1 MMRKCSPVL
10 ILLLMISIQ
19 GKAQSAFTPG
29 YDSIRNLIGIE
40 DYRTALVVSN
50 RIIDADSSQINAWY
64 YKAICEAELKQYAT
78 AMRCY
83 SRVAWFKPEKS
94 SYWTSAGWYA
104 ILSGQYDSAMLY
116 CEKAVDL
123 VPDDYNNYLNLAHA
137 FFLKKDA
144 AKAGY
149 FYQLASEYL
158 PHNPEMLEAV
168 YKDLQLIDSLQSSWT
183 TKQVRA
189 LFESDFELAKNN
201 VASNRILDSIYQVA
215 TETTEDRAEK
225 LDRLRSAFIE
235 AQSEEEI
242 KRWRV
247 NRDFLYKLGR
257 KYLLADD
264 NRNAISH
271 FKIGSQI
278 DYTLRDSTSLFNAYL
293 QLSRDVMN
301 IELMKKVPK
310 PRVTDAVF
318 FAEEALRY
326 ANEFRMDN
334 GFKKSAFL
342 QLARCYAEGSLPDSA
357 LYWYHRLLPLVP
369 RSDHFSLYE
378 HTLNEILICHDKLE
392 RSDSVDHYYGLLEGR
407 YILAEDPY
415 RQFTG
420 IAANY
425 QVLLYKRGEY
435 KKSARNCLSLLKEE
449 RKSSPQSI
457 YLHRLLE
464 TAGLSYYQLG
474 NKDTALLLFREAMTA
489 FRTYIVSVKKNAGI
503 NTLYMAEELSDAVH
517 LAKKILAEKKQTD
530 ELFDLIEQTKESLLY
545 NLLTFR
551 GNPEKTV
558 LLREAQ
564 LDLPAGAAALS
575 FANCADDTGIGIGF
589 TRTEKILAGHPIADL
604 EKNARQLK
612 FYQKV
617 VTLINSSP
625 GATPSTRSKML
636 PLAAFLQVSGYQKA
650 SRGIITSNKSADSSA
665 LSDEAR
671 ISMSKLLYRFYIK
684 PYEALLKDKEVLYIS
699 PDLFLNYIPFE
710 TLTDEQGI
718 SMGEKY
724 RIIYVPSF
732 TIRKIL
738 DEKKYADPA
747 NVLAFGNP
755 DYKSYHPE
763 KLQGRAWDY
772 AFNRMITKWE
782 DLPGTQKE
790 LSMIRELIPGSKVV
804 QHSELSETF
813 LKQMNGNK
821 LLNNAGV
828 MHFAL
833 HGMTNINAG
842 PDDNSLIISEPD
854 DGSQDGFLQFWEI
867 YNLDI
872 KPRLAIL
879 SACETAFGFPKA
891 DGSGTSLVT
900 AFLAA
905 GAGSCIGTSWKISD
919 EATTLFF
926 REFYKQVLEG
936 TEYPEAL
943 RRVRKKFITGEM
955 GEQYRS
961 PYYWA
966 PFKYYGF

>member
-1 MMRKCSPVL
+1 MRKGLPVL
-10 ILLLMISIQ
+10 IFLLVIFSRGATQ
-19 GKAQSAFTPG
+19 APFKSG
-29 YDSIRNLIGIE
+29 YDSIRNFI
-40 DYRTALVVSN
+40 DKDAYRQALPVCN
-50 RIIDADSSQINAWY
+50 RIIAEDSTQINAWY

-83 SRVAWFKPEKS
+83 SRVAWFKPEKA

-104 ILSGQYDSAMLY
+104 ILSGYYDSAVVF

-137 FFLKKDA
+137 YFLKKDA
-144 AKAGY
+144 ARTGY

-158 PHNPEMLEAV
+158 PHNPEMLETV

-201 VASNRILDSIYQVA
+201 VASNKILDSVYLVA
-215 TETTEDRAEK
+215 TEAAEDRAEK

-235 AQSEEEI
+235 AQSKEEI

-247 NRDFLYKLGR
+247 NRDFLYKLSR
-257 KYLLADD
+257 KFLLADD
-264 NRNAISH
+264 NRSALSH

-293 QLSRDVMN
+293 QFSRDVMK
-301 IELMKKVPK
+301 IELMKKLHK
-310 PRVTDAVF
+310 PRIADAVF

-334 GFKKSAFL
+334 NFKASAGL
-342 QLARCYAEGSLPDSA
+342 VMARCYREGSMPDSA
-357 LYWYHRLLPLVP
+357 LYWYHKALPLVP
-369 RSDHFSLYE
+369 RNDHFGLYE
-378 HTLNEILICHDKLE
+378 QTLYEMLICHE
-392 RSDSVDHYYGLLEGR
+392 SRGRNDSVDHYYALLEGR

-420 IAANY
+420 IMTNY
-425 QVLLYKRGEY
+425 QALLYKRGEY
-435 KKSARNCLSLLKEE
+435 KRVARNCLSLLKEE
-449 RKSSPQSI
+449 RKFSPPSI
-457 YLHRLLE
+457 NIHRLLE
-464 TAGLSYYQLG
+464 QTGLSYYELG
-474 NKDTALLLFREAMTA
+474 NKDSALLFFREAITA
-489 FRTYIVSVKKNAGI
+489 FRTYVVSAKKNTGI
-503 NTLYMAEELSDAVH
+503 NTLYLTEELSDAVH

-558 LLREAQ
+558 LLRESQ
-564 LDLPAGAAALS
+564 LALPAGAAALS
-575 FANCADDTGIGIGF
+575 FANCADDNGIGIGF
-589 TRTEKILAGHPIADL
+589 TRSEKILASHPIGDL

-612 FYQKV
+612 FYQKIAA
-617 VTLINSSP
+617 LINTSP
-625 GATPSTRSKML
+625 GATASTRSKML
-636 PLAAFLQVSGYQKA
+636 PLAAYLQVSGYQMA
-650 SRGIITSNKSADSSA
+650 SRGIIAKNKGADSSA

-671 ISMSKLLYRFYIK
+671 ISLSKLLYLFYIK

-718 SMGEKY
+718 CMGEKY

-732 TIRKIL
+732 TINKIL
-738 DEKKYADPA
+738 EEKKYADPA

-772 AFNRMITKWE
+772 AFTRKLTKWE
-782 DLPGTQKE
+782 DLAGTQKE
-790 LSMIRELIPGSKVV
+790 LSMIQELIPGSQVV
-804 QHSELSETF
+804 QQLALSETT
-813 LKQMNGNK
+813 LKKMNGEK
-821 LLNNAGV
+821 QLINAGIL
-828 MHFAL
+828 HFAL

-854 DGSQDGFLQFWEI
+854 NGSEDGFLQFWEI
-867 YNLDI
+867 FRLDI

-926 REFYKQVLEG
+926 REFYKLVLEG

-943 RRVRKKFITGEM
+943 RRVRKKFIAGEM